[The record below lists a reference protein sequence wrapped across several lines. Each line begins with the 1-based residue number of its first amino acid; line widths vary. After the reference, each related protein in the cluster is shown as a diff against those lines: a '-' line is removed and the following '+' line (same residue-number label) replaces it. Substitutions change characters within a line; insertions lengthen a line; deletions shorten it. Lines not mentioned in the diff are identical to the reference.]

1 MFTPIFPIIGAALAW
16 LTIYLLGFKKVL
28 WKEFVLGL
36 AIFLLAMFVQS
47 PVQQLPLLAIGIT
60 SNQDVILRGV
70 AFTVGTAIWL
80 GLIAG
85 MIQEGFKYIFVRGK
99 NLREAVFIGLG
110 FGITEV
116 AMLVVSQVIIVIL
129 LGGSIDAP
137 VDMAILSLIER
148 YFAVLFHIATTMFL
162 AYAYAQGFGKRGLIM
177 MILLHTL
184 IDSMAAY
191 YQLTQSVEIMYIV
204 EGSFAIITAL
214 LLYYVIIQIRKDM
227 VLLPPELEE

>member
-1 MFTPIFPIIGAALAW
+1 VFTPIFPIIGAALAW
-16 LTIYLLGFKKVL
+16 LTIYLLGFKRVL

-47 PVQQLPLLAIGIT
+47 PVQQLPLLAIGIK

-70 AFTVGTAIWL
+70 VFTVGTAIWL

-85 MIQEGFKYIFVRGK
+85 IVQEGFKYIFVKGK
-99 NLREAVFIGLG
+99 NLRKAVFIGLG

-116 AMLVVSQVIIVIL
+116 AMLLISQLIALIL
-129 LGGSIDAP
+129 LGSSLEAP
-137 VDMAILSLIER
+137 MDMALLSSIER

-162 AYAYAQGFGKRGLIM
+162 AYAYTQGYGKRGLIM

-191 YQLTQSVEIMYIV
+191 YQLTQSIELLYIL

-214 LLYYVIIQIRKDM
+214 LLYYVIIEMRKET
-227 VLLPPELEE
+227 VFLPQELEE